1 MTGYMAREFFAM
13 SPVLWLPVV
22 ALVIFATLFVVLS
35 VRALRMRDADER
47 AHLVLEDGKKVP
59 RG

>member
-13 SPVLWLPVV
+13 SPVLILPVI
-22 ALVIFATLFVVLS
+22 ALLIFAVLFVVLS
-35 VRALRMRDADER
+35 VRALRMEDAEER
-47 AHLVLEDGKKVP
+47 AHLALEDGKKVS

>member
-13 SPVLWLPVV
+13 SPVLILPVI
-22 ALVIFATLFVVLS
+22 ALVIFAVLFLVLS
-35 VRALRMRDADER
+35 VRALRMKDVNER
-47 AHLVLEDGKKVP
+47 ARLALDDGKKVS